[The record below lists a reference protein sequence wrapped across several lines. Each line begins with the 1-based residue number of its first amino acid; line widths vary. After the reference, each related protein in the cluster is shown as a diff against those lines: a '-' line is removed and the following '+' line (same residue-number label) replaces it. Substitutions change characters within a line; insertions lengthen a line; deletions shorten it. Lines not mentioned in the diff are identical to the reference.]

1 MRPGYY
7 KIELTALMTLTASE
21 HRVEVFKKEPT
32 SPVTGSGMFKP
43 CTKDN
48 VILALHSSAA
58 TVISYMYDSYL
69 HQINY
74 PFLKRPLRPPGPQML
89 RVSSSLVSGTV
100 FS

>member
-21 HRVEVFKKEPT
+21 HRVEVFKKEPNN
-32 SPVTGSGMFKP
+32 PVTGSNDFKP

-58 TVISYMYDSYL
+58 TVISCMIVIY
-69 HQINY
+69 INIKSI
-74 PFLKRPLRPPGPQML
+74 LL
-89 RVSSSLVSGTV
+89 S
-100 FS
+100 